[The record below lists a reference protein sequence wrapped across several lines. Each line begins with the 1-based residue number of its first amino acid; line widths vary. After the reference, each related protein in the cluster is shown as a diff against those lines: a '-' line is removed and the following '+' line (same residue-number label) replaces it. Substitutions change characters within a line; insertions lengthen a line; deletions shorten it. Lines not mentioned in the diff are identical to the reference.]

1 MSVNSPLCAITGP
14 TSGIGEA
21 TALELARR
29 GCGLLLLCRD
39 PGKGELLAQ
48 RCRDL
53 GARCA
58 EVCEC
63 DLASLDSVRRCAAEI
78 RQQVKCIDVLINNA
92 GVICNRRQLSVDGY
106 ELMFAVNH
114 LGHFLLTNQLLPLL
128 RAAPQGRIIN
138 VASLAHAFVRG
149 INFDDLNY
157 ERGFATFKVYGH
169 SKLCNML
176 YTLALQD
183 KLQDTAVTV
192 NALHPGAVSTNLGTQ
207 NGWYVRP
214 LYALLRLFFRSPE
227 KGARSSV
234 FLACEPQGGTSRGKY
249 FYDCKAIAPKP
260 WALDKKA
267 AAQLWQV
274 SAELVGIED

>member
-1 MSVNSPLCAITGP
+1 MVSSRLCAITGP

-29 GCGLLLLCRD
+29 GFQLLLLCRD
-39 PGKGELLAQ
+39 CSKGKALAQ
-48 RCRDL
+48 RCLDL
-53 GARCA
+53 GASRT

-63 DLASLDSVRRCAAEI
+63 DLSSLESVRLCAGGI
-78 RQQVKCIDVLINNA
+78 SKKVDCIDVLINNA
-92 GVICNRRQLSVDGY
+92 GVICNRRQLSMDGH

-114 LGHFLLTNQLLPLL
+114 LGHFLLTNLLLPLL
-128 RAAPQGRIIN
+128 RAAPQGRVIN
-138 VASLAHAFVRG
+138 VASMGHAFVRV

-157 ERGFATFKVYGH
+157 QNGFATFKVYGH

-176 YTLALQD
+176 FTRALQERL
-183 KLQDTAVTV
+183 KSTAVTV

-207 NGWYVRP
+207 NGWFVKP
-214 LYALLRLFFRSPE
+214 LYALLSLVFRSPE

-234 FLACEPQGGTSRGKY
+234 YLACEPEGGTSQGNY

-260 WALDKKA
+260 WALDDEA
-267 AAQLWQV
+267 AARLWQV
-274 SAELVGIED
+274 SAALVGMPE

>member
-1 MSVNSPLCAITGP
+1 MNDSTRLCAITGP

-29 GCGLLLLCRD
+29 GFGLLLLCRD

-53 GARCA
+53 GASSA

-63 DLASLDSVRRCAAEI
+63 DLASLNSVRLCAAGI
-78 RQQVKCIDVLINNA
+78 RRKVKSIDVLINNA
-92 GVICNRRQLSVDGY
+92 GVICNRRQLSVDGS

-114 LGHFLLTNQLLPLL
+114 LGHFLLTDQLLPLL
-128 RAAPQGRIIN
+128 RAAPQGRVIN
-138 VASLAHAFVRG
+138 VASLAHSFVRG

-157 ERGFATFKVYGH
+157 HRGFATFKVYGH

-176 YTLALQD
+176 YTLTLQD
-183 KLQDTAVTV
+183 KLKDSNVTV

-214 LYALLRLFFRSPE
+214 LYALLGLFFRSPE

-234 FLACEPQGGTSRGKY
+234 FLACEPQGGSSRGKY
-249 FYDCKAIAPKP
+249 FYDCKAIAPKS
-260 WALDKKA
+260 WALDEKA
-267 AAQLWQV
+267 AARLWQV
-274 SAELVGIED
+274 SAALVGIEC